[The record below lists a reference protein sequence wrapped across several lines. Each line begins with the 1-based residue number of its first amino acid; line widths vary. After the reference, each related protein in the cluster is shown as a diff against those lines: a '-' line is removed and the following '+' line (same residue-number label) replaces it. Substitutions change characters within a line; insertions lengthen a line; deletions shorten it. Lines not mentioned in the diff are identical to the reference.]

1 MRLTSRIA
9 RPAVCGVVL
18 ACMGMVGCDSGG
30 TPAGSPVATTAASA
44 APGTFV
50 PGDGDRSGLVDIG
63 GRRTVYLECRGAG
76 SPTAVFVSGRTDRA
90 DIWST
95 VANPQQPGP
104 AVYPGVATF
113 TRVCAYDRPGTV
125 TITGDNVE
133 VSRSTP
139 VPQPTTAAD
148 GVADLHAVL
157 MAAKV
162 PGPYVLVAHSFGG
175 LIARLYAAQYPEQ
188 VSGLVLVDTLTELL
202 YDRLTPQQQAW
213 WIALNSV
220 YSPDLEHYLVQE
232 KTNFVPTFQSLRT
245 APALRPMPVVVLKSD
260 QSSMYDLQPYADEGR
275 LPPGIPISFG
285 PVIFAADVAAQRE
298 LADRLGAMFIPDTNA
313 THYVQTQQP
322 QLVINSIR
330 HVVDQVRQVPDPDG
344 LSFTPQPNPALDTA
358 TTATPTTR

>member
-1 MRLTSRIA
+1 MKLTCRVVS
-9 RPAVCGVVL
+9 PAVCGIVL
-18 ACMGMVGCDSGG
+18 TCMAMVGCDSGG
-30 TPAGSPVATTAASA
+30 APAGSPAATPPASA

-63 GRRTVYLECRGAG
+63 NGRTMYLQCRGTG
-76 SPTAVFVSGRTDRA
+76 SPTVVFISGRSDRA

-113 TRVCAYDRPGTV
+113 TRACAYDRPGTV

-139 VPQPTTAAD
+139 VPQPTTAAN
-148 GVADLHAVL
+148 GVADLQAVL
-157 MAAKV
+157 TAAKV

-202 YDRLTPQQQAW
+202 YERLTPQQQAW
-213 WIALNSV
+213 WVDLNSM

-232 KTNFVPTFQSLRT
+232 RTNFAPTFQSLRGS
-245 APALRPMPVVVLKSD
+245 PPLRPMPVVVLKSD
-260 QSSMYDLQPYADEGR
+260 QASMYDLQP
-275 LPPGIPISFG
+275 
-285 PVIFAADVAAQRE
+285 
-298 LADRLGAMFIPDTNA
+298 
-313 THYVQTQQP
+313 
-322 QLVINSIR
+322 
-330 HVVDQVRQVPDPDG
+330 
-344 LSFTPQPNPALDTA
+344 
-358 TTATPTTR
+358 